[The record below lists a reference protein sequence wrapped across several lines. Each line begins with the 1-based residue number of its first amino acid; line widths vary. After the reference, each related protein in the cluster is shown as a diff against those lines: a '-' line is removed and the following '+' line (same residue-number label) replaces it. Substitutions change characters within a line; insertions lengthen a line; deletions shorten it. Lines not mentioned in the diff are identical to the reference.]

1 MKPLQPKIWSILSCI
16 ISTCVAVLEQGFKE
30 VMYLAKITQQGS
42 LVDLILSDP
51 KARERHLSGGGELGS
66 IPHLRGELWTPG
78 WLDLHAGWP
87 IPALSCGPQSSDLWV
102 LDRNHSLEQY
112 QYNTNFQSQYI
123 PTPKWPWLFWRR
135 LFIPSYYLWVPALQF
150 LLWWLQNHNAEWVT
164 FSHQGPEF
172 LKR

>member
-87 IPALSCGPQSSDLWV
+87 IPCSVLWTSVFWSVSPGQKSFSRAVSIQYKLPVTVHSNSKVALTLLKKALYTILLPLGACF
-102 LDRNHSLEQY
+102 
-112 QYNTNFQSQYI
+112 TIFTMM
-123 PTPKWPWLFWRR
+123 TPE
-135 LFIPSYYLWVPALQF
+135 S
-150 LLWWLQNHNAEWVT
+150 
-164 FSHQGPEF
+164 
-172 LKR
+172 